1 MTFDVRGAVF
11 LALSAVACG
20 GSIATVDGGVPADGG
35 SSQDGTTGDGGGG
48 KGCGASSECSSTQYC
63 DFNGHCEFA
72 ALKKGTCK
80 PRPTA
85 CPDLYA
91 PTCACDGKVYS
102 NACDTYGAGQDVDKE
117 GACTPP
123 PGWIS
128 CGQGFCSKDVSLCI
142 KTGNDAID
150 PNDPVKYYYQCSN
163 LPAPCQGQT
172 TCACFPANVP
182 CFGGTCSYKDGFTVT
197 CPGG

>member
-1 MTFDVRGAVF
+1 MSFSVRGAIA
-11 LALSAVACG
+11 LALTAVACG
-20 GSIATVDGGVPADGG
+20 GSIATPDGGTANDGG
-35 SSQDGTTGDGGGG
+35 SSQDGTTGDGGG
-48 KGCGASSECSSTQYC
+48 KGCGASSECASTQYC
-63 DFNGHCEFA
+63 DFNGHCQFA

-102 NACDTYGAGQDVDKE
+102 SPCDTYGAGLDVDKE
-117 GACTPP
+117 GACPAP

-128 CGQGFCSKDVSLCI
+128 CGQGFCSKDINYCV
-142 KTGNDAID
+142 KTSNDAID
-150 PNDPVKYYYQCSN
+150 PNDPVKFYTKCAN
-163 LPAPCQGQT
+163 IPALCQGQT
-172 TCACFPANVP
+172 SCACFPPNVP
-182 CFGGTCSYKDGFTVT
+182 CPGGQCSYKDGFTVT